1 MVARNEKDFPMSS
14 WCQNCKDN
22 LTSLDK
28 YYLIGY
34 YNAWKTTPDAKEAEK
49 MYKMGVADRLG
60 VDSAQ

>member
-1 MVARNEKDFPMSS
+1 MSS